1 MLIGIIVGVALLYI
15 TVVVAYVY
23 LLSAMPDIPDW
34 EEMGW
39 E

>member
-1 MLIGIIVGVALLYI
+1 MLLGIIIGITLLYI
-15 TVVVAYVY
+15 TVIVY
-23 LLSAMPDIPDW
+23 LYLTSEMPDIPDW